1 MEYNDETS
9 VDAVLKLNT
18 PLTHFY
24 TLSSN
29 PEFRIQFRRVFLAS
43 ERDKGHPSRPESFG
57 CPMACA
63 PRSPIPTIDRS
74 MTFSS
79 ADTSKSRSINNP
91 VHQEN
96 ASATKELHELVHYG
110 PTSRSDL
117 PGGSMPDV
125 SNIERQPDKTL
136 HLENVSRSAL
146 PSPTSTVAPVSPSFQ
161 AFSHASASHC
171 VSKTFSA
178 LPSSIQSYP
187 GTVALPF
194 SLDKKIALSICG
206 QVVTYNLDELED
218 DPRTIIGLLKLVSS
232 ERGNWM
238 VVAAHYRRNKNPAA
252 ALAVVTAMV
261 QGKPYTHHYASVE
274 LESVHIVMKE
284 HGVQEDDLKP
294 AYLMLSGCET
304 DLMKITRSTDGAL
317 SEEHFKRSREWLQ
330 KVYGKLDSSGES
342 IVILSPLSH

>member
-24 TLSSN
+24 TLASN
-29 PEFRIQFRRVFLAS
+29 PEFRIQFRRVFVAS
-43 ERDKGHPSRPESFG
+43 ERDKGHPSRPETFDN
-57 CPMACA
+57 PMTRAS
-63 PRSPIPTIDRS
+63 RSSILTIDHS
-74 MTFSS
+74 TTLSS
-79 ADTSKSRSINNP
+79 ADASTSRSTNNP
-91 VHQEN
+91 VNQEN
-96 ASATKELHELVHYG
+96 ASSTRELHELMQYE

-117 PGGSMPDV
+117 PGGSIPDV
-125 SNIERQPDKTL
+125 SNIQRQPDKML

-161 AFSHASASHC
+161 AFSLTPASHA

-194 SLDKKIALSICG
+194 SLDKKIPLSICG
-206 QVVTYNLDELED
+206 QVVTYNLEELED
-218 DPRTIIGLLKLVSS
+218 DPKTIIGLLKLVSS

-238 VVAAHYRRNKNPAA
+238 IVAAHYRRNKNPAA
-252 ALAVVTAMV
+252 ALAVMTAMV
-261 QGKPYTHHYASVE
+261 QGAPCPYQYASVE
-274 LESVHIVMKE
+274 SESVHIVMKE

-294 AYLMLSGCET
+294 AFLMLSGCET
-304 DLMKITRSTDGAL
+304 DLMKMTRSTDGAL

-330 KVYGKLDSSGES
+330 KVYGTLDSSGEL
-342 IVILSPLSH
+342 IFILSPLLH